1 VTDTSQTLPMRM
13 LAKMNARIASL
24 LGVVLGVSLA
34 GLVAIELM
42 QIVLRYAFDTGFS
55 WVASVQTELLL
66 CLAWFGVAK
75 LWIERRSL
83 SMSNSIAPD
92 NASRD
97 SGQMR
102 STKSH
107 QMFLNAVIPVVTS
120 LLMFAG
126 AIFLFPYVWE
136 IRKLYGG
143 IDMPGLPVTAA
154 IKSFPLLL
162 AMSCIT
168 FACVFHLLEDI
179 AKLRKV

>member
-1 VTDTSQTLPMRM
+1 MPMRV
-13 LAKMNARIASL
+13 LAAMNARIASL
-24 LGVVLGVSLA
+24 LGVVLGASLA
-34 GLVAIELM
+34 ALVAIELM
-42 QIVLRYAFDTGFS
+42 QIVLRYAFDTGFA

-83 SMSNSIAPD
+83 SMNNSVAPD
-92 NASRD
+92 KATQEC
-97 SGQMR
+97 GQTR
-102 STKSH
+102 SQKGRRS
-107 QMFLNAVIPVVTS
+107 LRNAVIPVLTS

-126 AIFLFPYVWE
+126 AIMLFPYVWE

-143 IDMPGLPVTAA
+143 IDMPGLPVSSA

-162 AMSCIT
+162 AMICIA

-179 AKLRKV
+179 AKLRKA